1 MTTFLDLFFWHSLID
16 TLPRTIVEYEACIL
30 GLEIALELR
39 IRQMEVFGDSNMVL
53 RQIQGEWK
61 TRDVKL
67 RPYHAYLELLVGRF
81 DDLRYTHLPRAQNQ
95 FVDALANLASMIDI
109 PADATIR
116 HLLIE
121 SRSAPTYYCL
131 IDNTEIDDGL
141 PWYHDIY
148 HFLRLGVYLE
158 VVTAKDKRTLRQLAA
173 RFLICGE
180 TLYKRSPDG
189 MLLLCLDRTS
199 ADRVMREVHAG
210 VCGPHMRGHMLARK
224 IMRTG
229 YFWLTMETDCCQ
241 FVQRC
246 LESQIHGDLIHVLPS
261 ELHALTSP

>member
-1 MTTFLDLFFWHSLID
+1 MTPIFL
-16 TLPRTIVEYEACIL
+16 
-30 GLEIALELR
+30 
-39 IRQMEVFGDSNMVL
+39 L

-95 FVDALANLASMIDI
+95 FVDALATLASMIDI

-148 HFLRLGVYLE
+148 HF
-158 VVTAKDKRTLRQLAA
+158 
-173 RFLICGE
+173 
-180 TLYKRSPDG
+180 
-189 MLLLCLDRTS
+189 
-199 ADRVMREVHAG
+199 
-210 VCGPHMRGHMLARK
+210 
-224 IMRTG
+224 
-229 YFWLTMETDCCQ
+229 
-241 FVQRC
+241 
-246 LESQIHGDLIHVLPS
+246 
-261 ELHALTSP
+261 